1 MSTACANSRFDLV
14 CRAPDDVYLK
24 AKNRNARFE
33 IRAGNVATGAA
44 CAFAT
49 AGKEKF
55 FGSKGGPRNEGL
67 RRKSGHSML
76 CPYRKMAEAVERA
89 RRKQEYEVKDE
100 IV

>member
-14 CRAPDDVYLK
+14 CRAPADVYLK

-33 IRAGNVATGAA
+33 IRSGTGATGAA

-67 RRKSGHSML
+67 RRESGHSM
-76 CPYRKMAEAVERA
+76 CPYRKTAEAVERDW
-89 RRKQEYEVKDE
+89 RKQEYEVKDE